1 MWKRQ
6 GMATRNEQVGEQGDE
21 EQGMAAGG
29 GSVVPALAG
38 GVEMPGRARFSS
50 CFTGANWD

>member
-50 CFTGANWD
+50 RFTGANWD